1 MRDKGDYVGLLS
13 SYDIKLVILSILVVS
28 VSSFATFKII
38 SRMENGKGKLK
49 LSLAGSFIMALGIWS
64 MHFIG
69 MLSNQIHMNATYD
82 SNLTIFSF
90 LYIFIGSFTLF
101 HLLQKEK
108 PHLILVFLGVSI
120 FGVTLVGMHLLGML
134 SIEMDVEI
142 HYNLF
147 HYILSILVAFCIS
160 IVFLKFA
167 YQVKGNQ
174 NTPLW
179 KKLTFS
185 IITGLGISCMHF
197 ISMADVTIEGNVP
210 FQKTNEL
217 TDYLF
222 IPISTNLLAYALGL
236 ATIVIILTVI
246 SLTYMDKFRAERLQ
260 RISEIHYQSL
270 VEHNPF
276 LVFIVDNQGI
286 ITNVNP
292 KGLELIKLQKDQV
305 ISRELFSF
313 FKEEEKQEAEDKFFH
328 LKDHGCNDFEAYIC
342 DGKDKWIP
350 MWITFVPIMVD
361 GKMHGQFVIAK
372 DNTDVVVYKEQLEK
386 AQQDLTNTM
395 KRQQGFTIKFMKVG
409 ERYIHTLCEG
419 ELIYKLGL
427 SPEIVMGND
436 VRDFLPSEYTDL
448 KLQAFAKAWNGEMVN
463 YDENLNGIDYY
474 LSLSPVIQDGKVI
487 EVIGVAVDISERKR
501 AEQALVRSEKW
512 YKNIFNELSDGIFL
526 YSADDTRVIL
536 NDNIYEKLDI
546 YEGDWKKQT
555 IHNYDIPFIEED
567 GSPLQKENNP
577 IYHTLKTGSTIK
589 GRVIGIKGTDKTIWL
604 SVSTKLVEPFEQKEV
619 PQALVTVSD
628 ITFQKQQEL
637 KLRESHALRRTL
649 IDSLPIGMIVVD
661 SHLNIVALNRPFC
674 DLFSIEKPIKSLVG
688 ENAEMHRDSFY
699 KCKIEEIIAGKK
711 EHVDEIGFTDN
722 RILKRTYFPY
732 FMDQEFK
739 WHLLTFE
746 DITESKRMEREI
758 LGAKEEAEKA
768 NLAKSLF
775 LSKMSHELRTPLNGI
790 LGFSQLL
797 ELDDTLNE
805 RQQRFVQEILKGG
818 RHLLNLINEILDL
831 SRIETGKLKISNDVI
846 HLDTVMIECINLI
859 RPAAD
864 GKNIQII
871 NNLEPGLERFV
882 YVDQIRLRQ
891 ILLNLLDNAIKY
903 NREYG
908 KVTISCTVEKNLLFV
923 HIADTG
929 LGIPADEQKRIF
941 EPFYRIN
948 HARIDGAGIG
958 LSLVYQLIQLMG
970 GRLGVY
976 SQIGEGSDF
985 WFSLPLVD
993 ASKEKEQ
1000 RLHENI
1006 EPDFSGGGNYKILY
1020 IEDNPMNFQLIK
1032 EILSGEQ
1039 EVTLL
1044 SAMTGKEGLE
1054 IAAEQSVDLILLDLN
1069 LPDLDGYE
1077 VLDGLKLNLKT
1088 RNIPVIAVSANAMP
1102 DDIHHTLSKGFDEY
1116 ITKPIDVSSLLK
1128 IISEHLITV

>member
-1 MRDKGDYVGLLS
+1 MRNKGDFVGLLS

-28 VSSFATFKII
+28 VSFFATFKII
-38 SRMENGKGKLK
+38 SQMEKGKLK
-49 LSLAGSFIMALGIWS
+49 WSLAGSFIMAIGIWS

-69 MLSNQIHMNATYD
+69 MLSNKIHMDATYN
-82 SNLTIFSF
+82 SNLTILSF

-108 PHLILVFLGVSI
+108 AHLILDSVGVFI
-120 FGVTLVGMHLLGML
+120 FSVTLVGMHLIGML
-134 SIEMDVEI
+134 SVEMDVEI

-147 HYILSILVAFCIS
+147 HYILSVLMAFCIS
-160 IVFLKFA
+160 IVIFKFA
-167 YQVKGNQ
+167 YQIKGNP
-174 NTPLW
+174 NHPLW
-179 KKLTFS
+179 KKSIFS
-185 IITGLGISCMHF
+185 IVIGFGISCMHY
-197 ISMADVTIEGNVP
+197 ISMAEVTIKGTAP
-210 FQKTNEL
+210 FHKPDEL
-217 TDYLF
+217 THYLY

-236 ATIVIILTVI
+236 ATMVIILTVI
-246 SLTYMDKFRAERLQ
+246 SLTYVDKFRAEQLQ
-260 RISEIHYQSL
+260 RISEIHYQSF

-276 LVFIVDNQGI
+276 LVFTVDNQGI

-313 FKEEEKQEAEDKFFH
+313 FKEEEKEKAEDKFFH
-328 LKDHGCNDFEAYIC
+328 LKDHGRNDFEAFIC

-350 MWITFVPIMVD
+350 MSITFVPIMVD

-395 KRQQGFTIKFMKVG
+395 KRQQGFTLKFVKVG
-409 ERYIHTLCEG
+409 DRYVHTLCEG

-427 SPEIVMGND
+427 SPEIVMWND
-436 VRDFLPSEYTDL
+436 LRDFLPSEYTAL
-448 KLQAFAKAWNGEMVN
+448 KLRAYAKAWNGEMVN
-463 YDENLNGIDYY
+463 FEENLNGVDYY
-474 LSLSPVIQDGKVI
+474 LSLSPVIQNGNVT
-487 EVIGVAVDISERKR
+487 EVIGVSVDISERKR
-501 AEQALVRSEKW
+501 AEQALACSEKW
-512 YKNIFNELSDGIFL
+512 YKNILNELSDGVFL
-526 YSADDTRVIL
+526 YAADDTKVIL
-536 NDNIYEKLDI
+536 NNNVYAKLDI
-546 YEGDWKKQT
+546 YEGDWEKQT
-555 IHNYDIPFIEED
+555 IHDYGIPFIEED
-567 GSPLQKENNP
+567 GSPLEKENNP
-577 IYHTLKTGSTIK
+577 IYKTLKTGNTIK
-589 GRVIGIKGTDKTIWL
+589 ERVIGVKGKDKTLWL
-604 SVSTKLVEPFEQKEV
+604 SVSTKLVEPLEHKEV

-628 ITFQKQQEL
+628 ITFQKKQEL

-649 IDSLPIGMIVVD
+649 IDSLPIGMILID
-661 SHLNIVALNRPFC
+661 SQLKIVALNRPFC
-674 DLFSIEKPIKSLVG
+674 DLFSIKKPFKSLVG
-688 ENAEMHRDSFY
+688 QNVELYRDSFY

-711 EHVDEIGFTDN
+711 EHVDEIEITDH

-739 WHLLTFE
+739 WHLWTFE

-758 LGAKEEAEKA
+758 IGAKEEAEKA

-797 ELDDTLNE
+797 ELDETLNE
-805 RQQRFVQEILKGG
+805 RQQRFVLEILKGG

-831 SRIETGKLKISNDVI
+831 SRIETGKLKITNDI
-846 HLDTVMIECINLI
+846 IDLDSVMNECINLI

-864 GKNIQII
+864 NKNIQII
-871 NNLEPGLERFV
+871 NNLEPDFERFV

-908 KVTISCTVEKNLLFV
+908 KVTISCTIEKHLLYV

-929 LGIPADEQKRIF
+929 MGIPPDEQKRIF

-948 HARIDGAGIG
+948 HARNDGAGIG

-970 GRLGVY
+970 GRLGVH

-1000 RLHENI
+1000 HLLENI
-1006 EPDFSGGGNYKILY
+1006 EPGFSGVRNYKILY

-1032 EILSGEQ
+1032 EILSGEK

-1054 IAAEQSVDLILLDLN
+1054 IVAKQPIDLILLDLN

-1077 VLDGLKLNLKT
+1077 VLDGLKLNPKT

-1102 DDIHHTLSKGFDEY
+1102 EDIDRALSKGFDEY
-1116 ITKPIDVSSLLK
+1116 ITKPIDVTSLVK